1 MKVRILTVSAVSAG
15 GKDVPALRISG
26 DWLAKVG
33 FCRGKKFIVAER
45 AGQLTLQLVTLEE
58 ANPCE

>member
-1 MKVRILTVSAVSAG
+1 MKDRRLTVSTISAN

-26 DWLAKVG
+26 DWLTKVG
-33 FCRGKKFIVAER
+33 FCRGKKYTIQER
-45 AGQLTLQLVTLEE
+45 AGELTLQLVTLEE

>member
-1 MKVRILTVSAVSAG
+1 MKVRLLTVCAVSAN

-33 FCRGKKFIVAER
+33 FKLGKKVIIREQP
-45 AGQLTLQLVTLEE
+45 GQLTIQLITLEE